1 MVVALERSRLRVYE
15 KGRQGVQQRL
25 AGVDL
30 GEQEL
35 AASGVYPNLL
45 RLSLG
50 IEHIDDIKEDLNEA
64 LKHL

>member
-1 MVVALERSRLRVYE
+1 MCIRDRTTHA
-15 KGRQGVQQRL
+15 Q
-25 AGVDL
+25 L

-35 AASGVYPNLL
+35 ADSGVYPNLL

-50 IEHIDDIKEDLNEA
+50 IAHIDDIKEDLNEA